1 MDIREVLRDFIE
13 YNVVYMY
20 SHKVLLIN
28 KPIEVKRFV
37 ELKNKLRNVR
47 EEIKDIIVEV

>member
-1 MDIREVLRDFIE
+1 MDIRNVLRDFKNYE
-13 YNVVYMY
+13 VTYNYI
-20 SHKVLLIN
+20 SKVLRIN

-37 ELKNKLRNVR
+37 ELKNKLKNVR